1 LIALSH
7 ESVAATA
14 EAPRFSPGYRA
25 AWRIVT
31 SLVLAA
37 LLLGF
42 AYSNFQRWRQT
53 GEPVGLG
60 ITAMETL
67 AAILFI
73 VRRQPRETSTQPVA
87 WLAAAVAT
95 FVTLFARPIAHP
107 NGGPGEIFEIV
118 QLVGLA
124 IAVSSLGVL
133 GRSFGIVA
141 ANRGIKTA
149 GMYRVVRHPMYLGS
163 TITFVGYAA
172 ENPSVM
178 NIALLV
184 TAVASQLIRIVE
196 EEKTLH
202 EDEGYRRYQA
212 AVRYRLIPGL
222 F

>member
-1 LIALSH
+1 MAPSH
-7 ESVAATA
+7 ESVAPTA
-14 EAPRFSPGYRA
+14 EAPRFSPGYRT

-31 SLVLAA
+31 SLVLAG

-42 AYSNFQRWRQT
+42 AYSNFQRWRDT

-60 ITAMETL
+60 ITAMEVL
-67 AAILFI
+67 AATLFI

-87 WLAAAVAT
+87 WLAAGVAT
-95 FVTLFARPIAHP
+95 CVTLFARPIAHP
-107 NGGPGEIFEIV
+107 NAGPADVLEIV
-118 QLVGLA
+118 QLIGLA

-133 GRSFGIVA
+133 GRSFGLVA
-141 ANRGIKTA
+141 ANRGIKTG

-163 TITFVGYAA
+163 IITFVAYAA
-172 ENPSVM
+172 ENPSVI

-184 TAVASQLIRIVE
+184 TAVASQLVRIVE
-196 EEKTLH
+196 EEKTLQ
-202 EDEGYRRYQA
+202 EDEAYRRYQA